1 MTTSSYHSGQ
11 IIQEVNLSV
20 EQGNSWNTS
29 SSSFS
34 NAGGDP
40 AWQYD
45 YSGNPYASF
54 SPTPSPCRLPRV
66 DFQAHYASSIIT
78 VQYTVSM
85 RSDNSAGYAR
95 FRTFDLNANVRKSPN
110 AYCGHSGY
118 YENDGAWTEYTIR
131 DAFIAG
137 TTNVMKLEIQ
147 VMCAS
152 SGQIIFGWSGSDQR
166 LMTVREIAK

>member
-11 IIQEVNLSV
+11 IIQEVNLAV
-20 EQGNSWNTS
+20 NQGNSWNASGGT
-29 SSSFS
+29 FS

-54 SPTPSPCRLPRV
+54 TGNGCRLPRV
-66 DFQAHYASSIIT
+66 DFQAHYASSLIT
-78 VQYTVSM
+78 VEYTTAM
-85 RSDNSAGYAR
+85 RNDNSAGYAR
-95 FRTFDLNANVRKSPN
+95 FRTFDLNANVSKSPN
-110 AYCGHSGY
+110 TYCGHSGY
-118 YENDGAWTEYTIR
+118 YENDGAWTQYTIK

-147 VMCAS
+147 VATFN
-152 SGQIIFGWSGSDQR
+152 SGNTIFGWSGGDNR
-166 LMTVREIAK
+166 IMTVREIAK

>member
-20 EQGNSWNTS
+20 NQGNGWNS
-29 SSSFS
+29 GSSSFT

-54 SPTPSPCRLPRV
+54 TGNSCRLPRV

-78 VQYTVSM
+78 LEYTVAM
-85 RSDNSAGYAR
+85 RNSNAAAYTR
-95 FRTFDLNANVRKSPN
+95 FRTFDLNANVVKSPN
-110 AYCGHSGY
+110 TYSGHCGY
-118 YENDGAWTEYTIR
+118 YENDGAWTEYTIK

-147 VMCAS
+147 TSHAG
-152 SGQIIFGWSGSDQR
+152 SGQTHFGWANVDQR
-166 LMTVREIAK
+166 VMTVREIAK

>member
-20 EQGNSWNTS
+20 EQGNSWNS
-29 SSSFS
+29 SASSFS

-54 SPTPSPCRLPRV
+54 TGQCRLPRV

-78 VQYTVSM
+78 VEYTVAM
-85 RSDNSAGYAR
+85 RSDNSAGYSR

-110 AYCGHSGY
+110 AYSGHSGY

-147 VMCAS
+147 SYHAG
-152 SGQIIFGWSGSDQR
+152 SGQTIFGWSGSDNR
-166 LMTVREIAK
+166 VMTVREIAR

>member
-1 MTTSSYHSGQ
+1 MTTTSYHSGQ

-20 EQGNSWNTS
+20 EQGNGWNS
-29 SSSFS
+29 SSGTFT

-54 SPTPSPCRLPRV
+54 TGQCRLPRV

-78 VQYTVSM
+78 VEYTTAM

-110 AYCGHSGY
+110 TYCGHTGY
-118 YENDGAWTEYTIR
+118 YENDGAWTQYTIK

-147 VMCAS
+147 VATFNG
-152 SGQIIFGWSGSDQR
+152 GQTHFGWSGGDQR
-166 LMTVREIAK
+166 IMTVREIAR